1 MESTTGNNR
10 LTQQRVHI
18 IPSKNMAFFDDDDV
32 DDDGTSSTG
41 YSFTSSVYASATA
54 NDTFA
59 LAEFLSTTSPDEFAK
74 PSSKKKLQQQYRA
87 SRLLSKLRKRGAITN
102 TTNVTTTDSNS
113 IKSNTTN
120 DIVSK
125 GPTSTT
131 ARKHI
136 PLPEYHPPPQPEIPT
151 LYQQQQQTKKQSYRL
166 TTMSSTSSSST
177 NTTPSLS
184 SNHHHHHHHQQ
195 YAPSLR
201 DSGVYSEI
209 SDKDY
214 IPPPPPVPPPPVP
227 TLDLFPMP
235 PPSIPAKSTARPRRP
250 APLPANVAS
259 AAIHAALR
267 NVPEAA
273 LRRQSVIR
281 QQHYQQ
287 QQQQQSSGSEKAQ
300 QQEKEQELR
309 TGACPHCR
317 QHISSNSFNGKEKD
331 NRRLSCPPALATG
344 ELLIKNTN
352 ESNLRQMIL
361 QLEKQLADER
371 LSRKKLEQ
379 AISRQHHQAV
389 INKQEEVAEERDRWK
404 GESLWMENR
413 IASLPE

>member
-1 MESTTGNNR
+1 MSSTTTGNNR
-10 LTQQRVHI
+10 LTQQRVHV
-18 IPSKNMAFFDDDDV
+18 IPSKNRAFFDDDDV
-32 DDDGTSSTG
+32 DDDDTSSVG
-41 YSFTSSVYASATA
+41 CSFTSSLYASATS

-74 PSSKKKLQQQYRA
+74 PSSKKKLQQQHRA

-102 TTNVTTTDSNS
+102 TTNDT
-113 IKSNTTN
+113 
-120 DIVSK
+120 VSK
-125 GPTSTT
+125 GPTSTA

-136 PLPEYHPPPQPEIPT
+136 PLPEYHPPPQPEIPE
-151 LYQQQQQTKKQSYRL
+151 LYQQQLQTKNQNHRL
-166 TTMSSTSSSST
+166 TTMSSASSSST

-184 SNHHHHHHHQQ
+184 SNHHHHQQ
-195 YAPSLR
+195 YSPSLR
-201 DSGVYSEI
+201 DSGIYSEI

-214 IPPPPPVPPPPVP
+214 ISPPPPVPPLPIPA
-227 TLDLFPMP
+227 LDLFPMP
-235 PPSIPAKSTARPRRP
+235 PPSIPAKSNARPRRP

-287 QQQQQSSGSEKAQ
+287 QQQQQPSSGSEKAQ
-300 QQEKEQELR
+300 QQEKEQELH

-331 NRRLSCPPALATG
+331 NRRLSCPPALAPG

-379 AISRQHHQAV
+379 AISRHHHQAV

-404 GESLWMENR
+404 NESLWMEDR